1 MGATTDDAKELVDQI
16 KDQQQVLAAAQARQ
30 ASLMLKFSNTRRH
43 LDHTRITNLRNEGAD
58 PRYTPGEFA
67 ALEIGLATKTNKHK
81 ISRTIGIARRLHD
94 ETLRCPVVPG
104 QPDHYGGA
112 TGMGEIGVKKA

>member
-1 MGATTDDAKELVDQI
+1 MGATTDDAKALVDQI

-43 LDHTRITNLRNEGAD
+43 LDQQRITDMRNEGAD

-67 ALEIGLATKTNKHK
+67 ALEIGLATTTNSRK

-94 ETLRCPVVPG
+94 EPPTPG
-104 QPDHYGGA
+104 TPGKPDK
-112 TGMGEIGVKKA
+112 IG